1 MTDAVGFVGL
11 GSQGGPMAMR
21 ILAAGMPLMV
31 WARRPDATMPYI
43 AEGAAVAASLA
54 ELAAACRHIGLCV
67 VDDSDVIE
75 IADQLLP
82 SMAPGAMLAIHATVL
97 PATVI
102 ALEAQCHAR
111 GLRLIDA
118 PVSGGG
124 AVATRGELT
133 VMCGGTSE
141 AFAQALP
148 VLESFGK
155 LIVLLGGAGAG
166 QQAKILNNALLSAH
180 LGVAWAALRAAQALG
195 IDKASLVP
203 IIAASSG
210 RSYGFELAAG
220 LSAPQDFAL
229 GADRL
234 RKDMALLEAILP
246 DVPEVGLLS
255 QTAADFLRAGR
266 SAPA

>member
-1 MTDAVGFVGL
+1 MTDAIGFIGL

-31 WARRPDATMPYI
+31 WARRPDAVTPFS
-43 AEGAAVAASLA
+43 AEGAVAAASLA
-54 ELAAACRHIGLCV
+54 ELGGACRHIGLCV

-82 SMAPGAMLAIHATVL
+82 SMAPGAILAVHATVL

-111 GLRLIDA
+111 GLGLIDA

-124 AVATRGELT
+124 ILAAKGELT

-141 AFAQALP
+141 AFAKALP

-155 LIVLLGGAGAG
+155 LIVLLGDAGAG

-180 LGVAWAALRAAQALG
+180 MGVAWAALRAAQALG
-195 IDKASLVP
+195 IDKASLAPV
-203 IIAASSG
+203 IAASSG
-210 RSYGFELAAG
+210 RSYGFELAAD
-220 LSAPQDFAL
+220 LSAPEDFAL

-234 RKDMALLEAILP
+234 RKDMALLKVLLP
-246 DVPEVGLLS
+246 DLPEVGLLT
-255 QTAADFLRAGR
+255 QAAADFLRADRGV
-266 SAPA
+266 PV